1 MEEVFNKLV
10 CPLAKC
16 LHIAGKDFN
25 IAKGPQQNKTQAL
38 AFICHRADIKNFSC
52 WFCSLHIIHSQTRPE
67 LRQFEEWF
75 PFLLPFPPSG
85 AYWLKQPC
93 HSAVE
98 RWPTIWRSTDGLE
111 GTQLIASN
119 TFSHNTSLLIAS
131 LAVRYPQ
138 CWQSEWN
145 DSQKVESVSVPQLSQ

>member
-16 LHIAGKDFN
+16 LHITGKDFN

-38 AFICHRADIKNFSC
+38 AFICHTADIKNFLLLIL
-52 WFCSLHIIHSQTRPE
+52 FLHIIHSQTQPE
-67 LRQFEEWF
+67 LRQFEERF
-75 PFLLPFPPSG
+75 HFLLPFPPSG

-111 GTQLIASN
+111 GTLLNAFN
-119 TFSHNTSLLIAS
+119 TFSHNTSQLIAS

-138 CWQSEWN
+138 RWQCG
-145 DSQKVESVSVPQLSQ
+145 